1 MKNPK
6 QAPVLCVQRQAL
18 PEHLRISHTALVPMH
33 INDLE
38 YKQVSFI
45 NRAVVDA
52 KREVNTAHFSIGV
65 MFPQILPYVVLVSDR
80 HVLMYNRKGNETR
93 LHGKASIGIGGHI
106 DVEDSI
112 CFHDQGEAVLDVAA
126 TIIKSC
132 ERELH
137 EEAGI
142 TQVFMPDLNF
152 NHALISVDDEVG
164 QVHLGLIAIAEI
176 DPVYVHPQE
185 ELRNARWVPISDL
198 RGMIGE
204 CENWSQIL
212 INNLEGLQYGND

>member
-18 PEHLRISHTALVPMH
+18 PDHLRLNHTALVPMH

-38 YKQVSFI
+38 YKQVSFM

-52 KREVNTAHFSIGV
+52 KRDVNSTHFSIGV
-65 MFPQILPYVVLVSDR
+65 MFPQILPYVVLVSDG
-80 HVLMYNRKGNETR
+80 HVLAYNRKGNEER
-93 LHGKASIGIGGHI
+93 LHGMVSIGIGGHI
-106 DVEDSI
+106 DIEDVTVDRDSE
-112 CFHDQGEAVLDVAA
+112 DLQMDVAA
-126 TIIKSC
+126 TILSSC
-132 ERELH
+132 KRELD

-142 TQVFMPDLNF
+142 HPKHLQELSF

-164 QVHLGLIAIAEI
+164 QVHIGLIAVAEI
-176 DPVYVHPQE
+176 DPVHVDPQE

-212 INNLEGLQYGND
+212 INNLEGLQHGND